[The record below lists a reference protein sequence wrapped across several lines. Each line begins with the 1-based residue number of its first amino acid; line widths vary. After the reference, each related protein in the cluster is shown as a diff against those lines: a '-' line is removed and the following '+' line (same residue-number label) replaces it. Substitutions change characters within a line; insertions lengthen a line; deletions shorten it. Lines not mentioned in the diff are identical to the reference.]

1 MIFHNTKLINLW
13 ETAVSLFL
21 FVLLVVS
28 LPRREMQTTSR
39 YASRTSA
46 SLGEDYSFIALR
58 FLICIKA
65 GETATA
71 TFTID
76 VSKLKFYNY
85 DLQEV
90 VEPGEFDVMVGPN
103 SRDLKRATITV
114 Q

>member
-46 SLGEDYSFIALR
+46 SLGEGYSFIALR
-58 FLICIKA
+58 FLICSVNVIKRKP
-65 GETATA
+65 
-71 TFTID
+71 
-76 VSKLKFYNY
+76 SKPLIKF
-85 DLQEV
+85 
-90 VEPGEFDVMVGPN
+90 
-103 SRDLKRATITV
+103 
-114 Q
+114 